1 MLDIFAFDFM
11 RKAMV
16 AVVVLS
22 MGMAPVG
29 CFLVLRR
36 LSLAG
41 EATRV
46 RPGGHDQ
53 NPRGRRCQR
62 AVLCQE

>member
-1 MLDIFAFDFM
+1 MLDVFAFDFM

-22 MGMAPVG
+22 LGMAPVG

-36 LSLAG
+36 LSLAQPL
-41 EATRV
+41 AASAAVRRRLTRS
-46 RPGGHDQ
+46 
-53 NPRGRRCQR
+53 PRASSARRR
-62 AVLCQE
+62 